1 MKPLDP
7 RLFRLVPATRGPVAA
22 LGVVGVLQGIATIA
36 VAFVLAEVVVTVVT
50 SGDLTRASVLLVAL
64 FAVRAVLSY
73 AAETTQAWAGVRV
86 ASALR
91 ERLVAHWLGTPVDSH
106 PDPAAASTLAAQ
118 GCSAVEPYAAR
129 FLPSLI
135 HAAVVPPLAII
146 ALVVVDWSSALI
158 VVLTVP
164 LLPLFAALIGKTTA
178 DDTDKRWKAL
188 TALSGHF
195 VDVMRGLPTLV
206 AYGRGERQVDTIAS
220 VSDRHRRA
228 TMRTLR
234 LAFMSSAALELLAS
248 ISVAIVAVWAG
259 IRLAEGHM
267 DLGPA
272 LLAILLAPEAYW
284 PVRRVG
290 AEFHAAA
297 DGADAIAAATAA
309 LAPVPDTG
317 ESAGHGPATG
327 ESAGHGRATAAHTG
341 GSAPSPRKATGE
353 VRHDVH
359 AAADAISYTYP
370 GASEPV
376 IEDLTFHAEPGLTV
390 VTGASGVGKST
401 LLELLAGLRTPSTG
415 TVTTGPTHLVS
426 QRPFVAAASVRDN
439 LRLGS
444 GASDDALWDALRR
457 VGLDGMVASMPE
469 SLDTMLGDDGFGLS
483 AGQRGR
489 LVLAR
494 ALLSA
499 APVVLLDEPTAH
511 LDAESSATIHEVI
524 TLLAT
529 RRTVV
534 VVTHRP
540 ELLALSDRHAH
551 LDRMGAG
558 R

>member
-1 MKPLDP
+1 MKPFDP
-7 RLFRLVPATRGPVAA
+7 RLLRLVPATRGPVAA

-36 VAFVLAEVVVTVVT
+36 VAFVLTDVVVAVVT
-50 SGDLTRASVLLVAL
+50 SRDLTRASVLLVAL

-73 AAETTQAWAGVRV
+73 AAETIQAWAGVRV

-91 ERLVAHWLGTPVDSH
+91 ERLVDHWLATPVDSH
-106 PDPAAASTLAAQ
+106 PDPATSSTLAAQ

-135 HAAVVPPLAII
+135 HAAIVPPLAII
-146 ALVVVDWSSALI
+146 ALLVVDWSSALI

-206 AYGRGERQVDTIAS
+206 AYGRGERQVKTIAT
-220 VSDRHRRA
+220 VSDGHRRA

-248 ISVAIVAVWAG
+248 ISVAIVAVWSG

-267 DLGPA
+267 ALGPA

-297 DGADAIAAATAA
+297 DGAEAIAAITAA
-309 LAPVPDTG
+309 LAPATPAPAPAPDDEV
-317 ESAGHGPATG
+317 ESARLAVSGIPHTASRALSTKGASG
-327 ESAGHGRATAAHTG
+327 AEGREIVHVSA
-341 GSAPSPRKATGE
+341 
-353 VRHDVH
+353 VDV
-359 AAADAISYTYP
+359 SYTYP
-370 GASEPV
+370 GAGEPV
-376 IEDLTFHAEPGLTV
+376 IEDLGFHAEPGLTV
-390 VTGASGVGKST
+390 VTGPSGVGKST
-401 LLELLAGLRTPSTG
+401 LLELLAGLRIPSRGSITAG
-415 TVTTGPTHLVS
+415 RAHLVS
-426 QRPFVAAASVRDN
+426 QRPFVAATSVRAN

-444 GASDDALWDALRR
+444 GAGDDALWDALRR
-457 VGLDGMVASMPE
+457 VGLDGMIAALPH

-483 AGQRGR
+483 AGQRAR

-494 ALLSA
+494 ALLST
-499 APVVLLDEPTAH
+499 APVILLDEPTAH
-511 LDAESSATIHEVI
+511 LDAESSATIHEVVA
-524 TLLAT
+524 LLAT

-540 ELLALSDRHAH
+540 ELLAL
-551 LDRMGAG
+551 AG
-558 R
+558 RHHHLEAVEVAR